1 MEEHNPRGHL
11 YLKVLKITFFCIV
24 FLSSLHVPHTHILG
38 TTKDT
43 TETVQGEGIIT
54 EHNISN
60 TEVIEDATAE
70 AIDEATIKSE
80 TEKLYEEAC
89 SIVSSTGGIVCTY
102 VFLALFVRV
111 AGIFRFS
118 CALHG

>member
-11 YLKVLKITFFCIV
+11 YLKVLKITFFVLFFVILAC
-24 FLSSLHVPHTHILG
+24 PTQTHILG

-102 VFLALFVRV
+102 IFLALFVRV